1 MRCIGPFAE
10 LPVEL
15 FDMIIECVDGF
26 PISFDA
32 AVKEKEKVEGER
44 ARVVQQHC
52 MIMENVSCIYVLLD

>member
-26 PISFDA
+26 PISLDA
-32 AVKEKEKVEGER
+32 AVKEKEKAEGER
-44 ARVVQQHC
+44 ERVVQRHC
-52 MIMENVSCIYVLLD
+52 VIMENVSYILHPS